1 MSFIGR
7 GGQCS
12 VVARWGF
19 EDFYSW
25 TFTFL
30 HYFASGCA
38 DLSSE
43 NLNRL
48 KEGAA
53 ARF

>member
-25 TFTFL
+25 TSHFFCIIL
-30 HYFASGCA
+30 QA
-38 DLSSE
+38 DVRISQFE
-43 NLNRL
+43 NSL
-48 KEGAA
+48 KAGAA